1 MQPAPFRGVTE
12 FSRLRGLIVY
22 DYSRLLHPGGLGTGD
37 IALLAGGISLVVAI
51 LFLGL
56 SGNKRGRRWLSVLGW
71 ATLIL
76 SVGALG
82 FGTIRSTTSAS
93 TQPA

>member
-1 MQPAPFRGVTE
+1 VD
-12 FSRLRGLIVY
+12 
-22 DYSRLLHPGGLGTGD
+22 DYSAYSGLSHPFGLATGD
-37 IALLAGGISLVVAI
+37 LALLAGGIALVIGI

-56 SGNKRGRRWLSVLGW
+56 AGNRRGRRRWLGALGW

-82 FGTIRSTTSAS
+82 FGTVRSTASAS
-93 TQPA
+93 TGQPA